1 MIKKILFILIA
12 IFITQPI
19 FANPEAVVPIQSP
32 YSGNEAILN
41 EIPQEVIPEAS
52 APQTVQT
59 TPSNGDIEKNSI
71 QEPYD
76 KSDLKREVVPETRG
90 ELFMVALMFLKVMF
104 AVVICSI
111 ILYFLLLL
119 VKKGYSEPVVH
130 KTKEENLPEDL
141 RSPQNENDAL
151 RTFFNQT
158 KNH

>member
-1 MIKKILFILIA
+1 MIKKILFIFIA

-41 EIPQEVIPEAS
+41 EPPQEATPEAP

-119 VKKGYSEPVVH
+119 VKKGYSEPVVY

-141 RSPQNENDAL
+141 KSPQNENDAL